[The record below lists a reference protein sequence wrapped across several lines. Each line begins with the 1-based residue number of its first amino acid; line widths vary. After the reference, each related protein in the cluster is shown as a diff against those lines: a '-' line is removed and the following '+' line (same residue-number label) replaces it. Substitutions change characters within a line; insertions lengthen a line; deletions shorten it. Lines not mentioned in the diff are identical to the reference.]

1 MNNQLVMLP
10 VRELHPHPDNPRKQL
25 GDIEDLTQSIRING
39 VLQNLTVVPRDK
51 GGYTIVI
58 GHRRCAAARQAKLI
72 EVPCVISDMDYKE
85 QLRTMLMENIQ
96 RTDLNVQEQAQ
107 GFQMMMDLGASVKEL
122 SRDTGFS
129 QKTINQRLKI
139 AALNKKAVE
148 HAVERGAQISDF
160 IKLEKIE
167 DPLVKDELTEKY
179 LGTNDFN
186 MKLQTA
192 LEKQK
197 VKKTLAKYE
206 KIIKEWATKVDRET
220 ANKLTWIRGYYGRD
234 NDVPKKPA
242 GAEDHQ
248 YFYTVPES
256 IDTWSC
262 ITLYMEGKD
271 KKEIIDEE
279 REKRESF
286 RALLEEDR
294 KIADDFIKR
303 RRTLVLQFLSEKTEL
318 ELCDQMRNIY
328 SLCLPLIMK
337 AYMTDAAR
345 VSEALGAGPDKPG
358 FIDSDEFADICG
370 KCPLKVM
377 MLTAM
382 AYVPI
387 VYQAYIEYTWQTGVP
402 GSVIKHRPD
411 PRSDKYFDIL
421 ASLGYSI
428 STEELQFRNGTHP
441 VFVPKTM
448 E

>member
-10 VRELHPHPDNPRKQL
+10 IRELHPHPDNPRKQL

-39 VLQNLTVVPRDK
+39 VLQNLTVVPREK

-58 GHRRCAAARQAKLI
+58 GHRRCAAARQAKLT

-167 DPLVKDELTEKY
+167 DPLIKDELVEKY

-192 LEKQK
+192 LEEQK
-197 VKKTLAKYE
+197 AKKTLAKYE
-206 KIIKEWATKVDRET
+206 EIIKEWATKVDRET
-220 ANKLTWIRGYYGRD
+220 ANKLTWVRGYYGRE

-242 GAEDHQ
+242 GAEDHR
-248 YFYTVPES
+248 YFYTIPENAG
-256 IDTWSC
+256 IYSC
-262 ITLYMEGKD
+262 ITLYIEGKE
-271 KKEIIDEE
+271 KKDIIDKE
-279 REKRESF
+279 REKRESL
-286 RALLEEDR
+286 RALLAEDR
-294 KIADDFIKR
+294 KIADDFVNR
-303 RRTLVLQFLSEKTEL
+303 RRALVLQFLSEKTEL
-318 ELCDQMRNIY
+318 ELCDQIRNIY
-328 SLCLPLIMK
+328 STCLPLIIN
-337 AYMTDAAR
+337 AYITDGAR
-345 VSEALGAGPDKPG
+345 ISEALGAGCDQSG
-358 FIDSDEFADICG
+358 FLSSDVFAEICG
-370 KCPLKVM
+370 KQPLKVLM
-377 MLTAM
+377 ITAM

-387 VYQAYIEYTWQTGVP
+387 IYQAYIQYEWKIGYPADSIT
-402 GSVIKHRPD
+402 HRPD
-411 PRSDKYFDIL
+411 LWSDKYYDIL
-421 ASLGYSI
+421 CALGYVL
-428 STEELQFRNGTHP
+428 STEEQQFKDGTHP
-441 VFVPKTM
+441 VFEPKTA